1 MFDLPKLNGNWQL
14 PKPSHTQMLAAGLVL
29 SLIFSAYVLARRDV
43 RAVLFSPGETVPV
56 LSADPNT
63 LQLGVLITPTA
74 VLTQPTLLPA
84 SDIDTMIAQLQ
95 NMQNQLQTTS
105 SLLEQKSLAA
115 GLPPSNNGMQ
125 SSIPPED
132 VAAIWAEINELYQI
146 MQPLMVQLEVATNN
160 SSMRSPSEL
169 IALRTKVN
177 TIHQRLSY
185 LLQRVQA
192 AKGQSGMPY
201 ASAGQWAYPSV
212 TNQAVSN
219 ATTYQQLYQTMTEL
233 QSLLQ
238 QMQQGT
244 YRGSTP

>member
-1 MFDLPKLNGNWQL
+1 
-14 PKPSHTQMLAAGLVL
+14 MLAAGLVL
-29 SLIFSAYVLARRDV
+29 SLIFSAYLLARRDV
-43 RAVLFSPGETVPV
+43 RAVLFSSEQTVQAP
-56 LSADPNT
+56 SADPNS
-63 LQLGVLITPTA
+63 LQSGVLITPTA
-74 VLTQPTLLPA
+74 VLVQPTLLTA
-84 SDIDTMIAQLQ
+84 SDIDTMMVQLQ
-95 NMQNQLQTTS
+95 AMQSALQTTS
-105 SLLEQKSLAA
+105 NLLEQKSLAA
-115 GLPPSNNGMQ
+115 GLLPSNSGMQ
-125 SSIPPED
+125 SSLPPED
-132 VAAIWAEINELYQI
+132 VAAIWAEINELYQV

-185 LLQRVQA
+185 LLQRVEA
-192 AKGQSGMPY
+192 VKGQSGMPY
-201 ASAGQWAYPSV
+201 NSASQWAYPSG

-219 ATTYQQLYQTMTEL
+219 ATTYQQLYQTMSEL